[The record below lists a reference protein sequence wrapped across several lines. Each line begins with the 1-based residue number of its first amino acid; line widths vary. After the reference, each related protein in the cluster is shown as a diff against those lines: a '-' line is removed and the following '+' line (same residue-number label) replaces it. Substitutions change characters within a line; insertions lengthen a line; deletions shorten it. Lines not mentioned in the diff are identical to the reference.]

1 MSLVNLTLGV
11 QAINFFLAYLIL
23 KYFLLKP
30 AIMAIQSEDT
40 LQQHLIAKVHQSH
53 KRISD
58 KQREIQEKWQECQK
72 EFADNAPLLE
82 VNQFVTRSTTKA
94 LSLAPINEQEVMHKA
109 QEIEH
114 ELIKKVAHVRH

>member
-40 LQQHLIAKVHQSH
+40 LQQNLVARVHQSH

-58 KQREIQEKWQECQK
+58 KQQEIQEKWRECQK
-72 EFADNAPLLE
+72 EFTDNAPLLE
-82 VNQFVTRSTTKA
+82 VDQFVTRSTGKV
-94 LSLAPINEQEVMHKA
+94 LSLVPIDEQKVMHKA